1 MNRLLLTICL
11 AASLLPLA
19 PTSAS
24 ACSCAP
30 ATPEQYARWADVVFT
45 GVVKEVTE
53 TETQRRTL
61 FELRVL
67 YKGKARRHTEV
78 HSGVQ
83 ESACGVRF
91 QDASKYTVFAGRS
104 DGELWT
110 GLCDGNQRGRIRHAK
125 YGLPR
130 GRRF

>member
-1 MNRLLLTICL
+1 MNRLLLAMCL

-30 ATPEQYARWADVVFT
+30 ATPKQYARWADVVFT
-45 GVVKEVTE
+45 GVVQEVSETE
-53 TETQRRTL
+53 TERITL
-61 FELRVL
+61 FRVRVL
-67 YKGKARRHTEV
+67 YKGKAPRHTEV

-91 QDASKYTVFAGRS
+91 NDGSKYTIFADRS

-110 GLCDGNQRGRIRHAK
+110 SLCAGNRRGRIRHAK
-125 YGLPR
+125 YGLPP
-130 GRRF
+130 GRRV